1 MYVCVYVCM
10 YVCVYV
16 CVYLYVY
23 IVLCSF
29 FFFIPKIY
37 SFPSL
42 SALKNKRYV
51 VSTAQDDVIGNGA
64 DWIQEHLAT
73 SYEPAWSNPVINQ
86 YPGSS
91 ETAHLPPLTA
101 WVDHANEQDAAIKV
115 KALSR
120 WNNYYVEGIR
130 QMIDDFGY
138 DGLYL
143 DEIAYDRITMLR
155 AKKMLGAERLIDH
168 HSDQGGFTSS
178 PSSNYLEL

>member
-1 MYVCVYVCM
+1 M
-10 YVCVYV
+10 
-16 CVYLYVY
+16 
-23 IVLCSF
+23 F
-29 FFFIPKIY
+29 FLFFIPKIY